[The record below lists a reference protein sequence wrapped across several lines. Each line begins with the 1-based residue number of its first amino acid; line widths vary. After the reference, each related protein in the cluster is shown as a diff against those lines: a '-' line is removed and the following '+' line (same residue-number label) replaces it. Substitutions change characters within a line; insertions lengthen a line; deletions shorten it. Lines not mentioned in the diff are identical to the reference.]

1 MIQKVEE
8 ESTFNIDGISSLGDS
23 PFDMLTNNV
32 HFLSRSAEKEE
43 LVGIRHISSIHK
55 DSNPNC

>member
-32 HFLSRSAEKEE
+32 HFLSRSTEKEE
-43 LVGIRHISSIHK
+43 LVGIRHIWTILYT
-55 DSNPNC
+55 